1 MARNMNRRDF
11 IQSVAGTAV
20 AVAGLPYVVPASVVR
35 GEGRTPPSERIVL
48 GFVACGKQSQH
59 LMRSFLNSPG
69 TQVVAAC
76 DVDKLKLER
85 SSKGIVEKHYAD
97 RGDGSY
103 KGCATYGDFRELL
116 ARPDIDAVVIST
128 PDHWHAVTVIES
140 CKAGKDVY
148 CEKPLSQT
156 IQEARAMVDAVR
168 KYNRVFQTGSMQ
180 RSSREFRFACELVRN
195 GYIGEIKHVT
205 VNVGGPP
212 EDKRLPAEPVP
223 DYLDWDMWVGPAMW
237 RPYNNDL
244 APHISF
250 DGFPNWRYHSYY
262 GGGGMT
268 DWGAH
273 HFDIA
278 QWGLGMDGSGPVE
291 ICPPDGNEHKV
302 LTYRYANGITMT
314 RDARVRGPE
323 GTGLPFSGS
332 AYPAWLDY
340 VKESRGRVNGVLFE
354 GTTGKVEV
362 NRGYLRT
369 WPDALKDQAIGP
381 DQVHLYDSRNHYTDW
396 LDAVRKRSDPVCK
409 IETGASS
416 VTVCHLGNIA
426 YKLQRP
432 LKWDPQR
439 AVFVG
444 DDEANRLLC
453 RTMRSPWHP

>member
-1 MARNMNRRDF
+1 MKQTNMNRRDF
-11 IQSVAGTAV
+11 LKSAAGAAAIV
-20 AVAGLPYVVPASVVR
+20 GVPYVVPSSVF
-35 GEGRTPPSERIVL
+35 GAQGQTPPSERITI

-59 LMRSFLNSPG
+59 LMRSFLLST

-85 SSKGIVEKHYAD
+85 SAKNIVEKHYAD
-97 RGDGSY
+97 RKDGSY
-103 KGCATYGDFRELL
+103 KGCSRYHDFHEVL

-128 PDHWHAVTVIES
+128 PDHWHAVATIEA

-148 CEKPLSQT
+148 CEKPLTQT
-156 IQEARAMVDAVR
+156 IAEANAMVNTVR
-168 KYNRVFQTGSMQ
+168 QYGRVFQTGSMQ

-195 GYIGEIKHVT
+195 GYIGDIKHVT

-212 EDKRLPAEPVP
+212 EDKVLPPEPVP
-223 DYLDWDMWVGPAMW
+223 EYLDWDMWVGPAMW

-278 QWGLGMDGSGPVE
+278 QWGLGMDGTGPVE
-291 ICPPDGNEHKV
+291 ITPPDGKDYKV
-302 LTYRYANGITMT
+302 LTYKYANGITMT
-314 RDARVRGPE
+314 RDSQVRGPD
-323 GTGLPFSGS
+323 GTGLPFTGDS
-332 AYPAWLDY
+332 YQQWLERT
-340 VKESRGRVNGVLFE
+340 KEAKGRSVNGVLFE

-362 NRGYLRT
+362 NRGYLKT
-369 WPDALKDQAIGP
+369 WPDALKDQKIGTE
-381 DQVHLYDSRNHYTDW
+381 QVHLYDSRNHYTDW
-396 LDAVRKRSDPVCK
+396 LEAIRKRSDPICK
-409 IETGASS
+409 IEIGASS

-426 YKLQRP
+426 YTLKRP
-432 LKWDPQR
+432 LKWDPKRQ
-439 AVFVG
+439 VFLG
-444 DDEANRLLC
+444 DDEANRTLS
-453 RTMRSPWHP
+453 RPMRSPWHI